1 MVAQICNP
9 STQRIEA
16 GESGVLGQHSKTLSP
31 KNSKYIKYREIVM
44 KLELENNLPTLMS
57 NDIVIYG

>member
-16 GESGVLGQHSKTLSP
+16 GESGVLDQHSKSLSR
-31 KNSKYIKYREIVM
+31 KNSRYIKYRKIVM
-44 KLELENNLPTLMS
+44 KLELENDLLTLIS
-57 NDIVIYG
+57 NDKVIYE